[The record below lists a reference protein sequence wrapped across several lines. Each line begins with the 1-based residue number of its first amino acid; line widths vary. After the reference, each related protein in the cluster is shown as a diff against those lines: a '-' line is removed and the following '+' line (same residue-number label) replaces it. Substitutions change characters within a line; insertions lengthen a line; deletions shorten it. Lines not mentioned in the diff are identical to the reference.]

1 MKVHHRLDGPD
12 GAPVLV
18 LANSLGTEL
27 ELWSRN
33 VPRWQGSF
41 RVLRYDLRGHGAT
54 PVSPEPFGVDDL
66 GRDVLEL
73 LDDLGIGRVS
83 FCGLSLGGAIGQWL
97 ATNEP
102 GRIERLVLACTTARF
117 GEPEQ
122 WLQRAAKVRAEGV
135 EAIADS
141 VLARWFTPAMAD
153 EDVAAS
159 REMLIGTP
167 AEGYAAA
174 CEALARWDFR
184 DRVGKIRTPTLVIVG
199 GADPVTASS
208 DVELLTGG
216 IPNARLVVL
225 DGAAHLANVERPDAF
240 GAAVSEHLALQE
252 AA

>member
-18 LANSLGTEL
+18 LANSLGTRL
-27 ELWSRN
+27 DLWSRN
-33 VPRWQGSF
+33 VPHWQASF

-73 LDDLGIGRVS
+73 LDQLGIGRVS
-83 FCGLSLGGAIGQWL
+83 FCGLSLGGAIGQWV
-97 ATNEP
+97 AANEP
-102 GRIERLVLACTTARF
+102 GRIDRLVLACTTARF

-122 WLQRAAKVRAEGV
+122 WLERARKVRAEGL
-135 EAIADS
+135 ESIADS
-141 VLARWFTPAMAD
+141 VLARWFTAAMAD
-153 EDVAAS
+153 EDVAAY
-159 REMLIGTP
+159 RQMLLETP

-184 DRVGKIRTPTLVIVG
+184 NRVGEIRAPTLVVVG
-199 GADPVTASS
+199 AADPVTPPR
-208 DVELLTGG
+208 DIELLAEG
-216 IPNARLVVL
+216 ISNGRLAVL
-225 DGAAHLANVERPDAF
+225 AGAAHLANVERPDAF

>member
-141 VLARWFTPAMAD
+141 VVARWFTPAMAD
-153 EDVAAS
+153 EDVAAY

-216 IPNARLVVL
+216 IPNARLAVL

>member
-54 PVSPEPFGVDDL
+54 PVSPEPFGVDEL

>member
-141 VLARWFTPAMAD
+141 VVARWFTPAMAD
-153 EDVAAS
+153 EDVAAY

>member
-12 GAPVLV
+12 EAPLLV
-18 LANSLGTEL
+18 LANSLGTRL
-27 ELWSRN
+27 DLWSRN
-33 VPRWQGSF
+33 VPHWQGSF

-66 GRDVLEL
+66 GRDVVEL
-73 LDDLGIGRVS
+73 LDELGIGRVS

-97 ATNEP
+97 AANEP
-102 GRIERLVLACTTARF
+102 GRIDRLVLACTTARF

-122 WLQRAAKVRAEGV
+122 WLERARKVRAEGL
-135 EAIADS
+135 ESIADS

-153 EDVAAS
+153 RDVAAS
-159 REMLIGTP
+159 RQMLLETP

-184 DRVGKIRTPTLVIVG
+184 DRVGEIRAPTLVIVG

-216 IPNARLVVL
+216 IPHARLVVL
-225 DGAAHLANVERPDAF
+225 DGAAHLATIARPEAF
-240 GAAVSEHLALQE
+240 AAAVSEHLALL
-252 AA
+252 AAA